1 MMIVWKSAV
10 IPGSIMMCTE
20 IEAKLKVNSHEQVER
35 RLIELGAEFIAE
47 QSQTDCHF
55 DDANATLSKGD
66 RALRLRRQLVGG
78 STRFFLTY
86 KGPKEKS
93 NFKKRQEIEVEIS
106 DASSTEKLLAALG
119 YEKAITVEK
128 TRRLWRLSECE
139 VALDSLPLLGDFV
152 EIEGPDDETI
162 NSVRKSLGLS
172 GLPHIAK
179 SYAALTKAKLHK
191 RPHDAAK

>member
-10 IPGSIMMCTE
+10 ILSNIMMCTE

-35 RLIELGAEFIAE
+35 RLTELGAEFIGE
-47 QSQTDCHF
+47 LRQTDYHF
-55 DDANATLSKGD
+55 DDAKGTLKKGD
-66 RALRLRRQLVGG
+66 KALRIRRQVAADRTQL
-78 STRFFLTY
+78 LMTY

-93 NFKKRQEIEVEIS
+93 NFKKRREIEVEIS
-106 DASSTEKLLAALG
+106 DASSMEKLLAALG
-119 YEKAITVEK
+119 YRKVIAVEK
-128 TRRLWRLSECE
+128 TRRLWRLGECE

-172 GLPHIAK
+172 GLPHIPK
-179 SYAALTKAKLHK
+179 SYAALTKAKLHE
-191 RPHDAAK
+191 RRHDAAK